1 MGDDANAG
9 LVTTAGLLTQLPPT
23 LELLPSMRN
32 KWPTIPSKFPSRF
45 CDVTEQNVRQARMA
59 YGQFMDA
66 MTQAMGMWFGAMPA
80 NAMTSGFKAVQ
91 DLATQYAKANA
102 EAAFTLANN
111 IAKARDMQEII
122 SLQSSFG
129 QSQMQAYATQAQEIG
144 KMMAAAAQNAGRG

>member
-1 MGDDANAG
+1 MMLMQDLSPRRAG
-9 LVTTAGLLTQLPPT
+9 SHNYPDSGNFTVDEEQMADNPF
-23 LELLPSMRN
+23 E
-32 KWPTIPSKFPSRF
+32 IPQQIR
-45 CDVTEQNVRQARMA
+45 DVTEQNVRQARMA

-66 MTQAMGMWFGAMPA
+66 MTQAMGMWFEAMPA

>member
-1 MGDDANAG
+1 M
-9 LVTTAGLLTQLPPT
+9 
-23 LELLPSMRN
+23 
-32 KWPTIPSKFPSRF
+32 
-45 CDVTEQNVRQARMA
+45 
-59 YGQFMDA
+59 
-66 MTQAMGMWFGAMPA
+66 
-80 NAMTSGFKAVQ
+80 Q

>member
-1 MGDDANAG
+1 MADN
-9 LVTTAGLLTQLPPT
+9 PF
-23 LELLPSMRN
+23 E
-32 KWPTIPSKFPSRF
+32 IPQQIR
-45 CDVTEQNVRQARMA
+45 DVTEQNVRQARMA

-91 DLATQYAKANA
+91 DLAAQYAKANA

-144 KMMAAAAQNAGRG
+144 KMMAAAAQSAGRG